1 MLISESA
8 SNHVCNQPRINHL
21 CEQEP
26 EFCSCEDGTTFSL
39 ATVRAAQ
46 VGDDDGLDNDKIS
59 GLGLSLTASDLCFSS
74 VRAAAV
80 RGQTAT
86 VLHLSRGHGDYTVDI

>member
-1 MLISESA
+1 MFVTSL
-8 SNHVCNQPRINHL
+8 VL
-21 CEQEP
+21 TTFCEQEP

-59 GLGLSLTASDLCFSS
+59 GLGPELDSF
-74 VRAAAV
+74 
-80 RGQTAT
+80 
-86 VLHLSRGHGDYTVDI
+86 